1 VAQRNDQVFQLS
13 LTEIAFT
20 IAFLLL
26 LLLGYLVYKEQS
38 ERQAA
43 EAELAKVQ
51 AAESATAALA
61 AAKSELSTTL
71 QGAGVANPDEV
82 ISKLI
87 DAEQMR
93 AERDQLRQRVD
104 DLDAQLTALT
114 ELKAQLEQAAA
125 AGRPDVTQDTVLSA
139 LILRDQIRAAV
150 EQSVQDAPKKA
161 DTSLQPQP
169 PQQSTPLAATEPDS
183 SKPSDSKSAP
193 PPAPST
199 KVPRS
204 ASRAMPDRQVMEAV
218 RRALATTAEL
228 RRQLKEKLDRDLQSG
243 REGQTVQEI
252 VTAAR
257 SFGELAKGGRNPE
270 VITKENADLRGQ
282 VAFLKNRLDA
292 RGGRDYPPCWA
303 DESGKVEFLF
313 SVEVRPD
320 AVVVASAWPAHR
332 EAAARAL
339 PGIDDVL
346 AGPHSNQAF
355 VSKIQGIF
363 NWSRTRDPECR
374 HYVRL
379 RSSISDAVQSDRA
392 RLMVENYFYKVE
404 VRR

>member
-1 VAQRNDQVFQLS
+1 VARRNDQVFQLS

-38 ERQAA
+38 DRQAA

-51 AAESATAALA
+51 MAERATAALA
-61 AAKSELSTTL
+61 AAKSELSATL
-71 QGAGVANPDEV
+71 QGAGIANPDDI

-87 DAEQMR
+87 DAEQVR
-93 AERDQLRQRVD
+93 AERDHLRQQLD
-104 DLDAQLTALT
+104 DLDAKLTALT
-114 ELKAQLEQAAA
+114 ELKAQLEQAGA
-125 AGRPDVTQDTVLSA
+125 AGGPDVVQDAVLSA
-139 LILRDQIRAAV
+139 LVLRDQIRADV
-150 EQSVQDAPKKA
+150 EQSAQDATK
-161 DTSLQPQP
+161 T
-169 PQQSTPLAATEPDS
+169 
-183 SKPSDSKSAP
+183 SAP
-193 PPAPST
+193 APDPSA
-199 KVPRS
+199 KVPS
-204 ASRAMPDRQVMEAV
+204 PASRAMPDKQVMEAV
-218 RRALATTAEL
+218 RQALATSAEL
-228 RRQLKEKLDRDLQSG
+228 RRQLKEKLGRDVQPG
-243 REGQTVQEI
+243 REAQAVQE
-252 VTAAR
+252 VVAAAR

-303 DESGKVEFLF
+303 DESGKVEFLL
-313 SVEVRPD
+313 SVEIRPD
-320 AVVVASAWPAHR
+320 LVVVAPAWPAHR

-339 PGIDDVL
+339 PGIEEAL